1 MYLQALT
8 EHQIHLFGGILVLA
22 TIVFGMIG
30 VLTYL
35 DKRGNQA
42 DRSQSKKSARR
53 QPGFGKKS
61 SKNKA
66 RKK

>member
-22 TIVFGMIG
+22 IIVFGMIG

-35 DKRGNQA
+35 DNRGNKT
-42 DRSQSKKSARR
+42 DSSRPKKSVR
-53 QPGFGKKS
+53 QPRFDKKS
-61 SKNKA
+61 SKKKA